1 MLTPIFSPALV
12 VFLLAARSHS
22 LATTTT
28 LVLGR
33 SFWLR
38 LLIIIVV
45 FK

>member
-12 VFLLAARSHS
+12 ILLLAARGHS

-28 LVLGR
+28 LMLGR
-33 SFWLR
+33 SFWLQ
-38 LLIIIVV
+38 LLIVIVV